1 MHLTNRQSLLPR
13 RCRGPEL
20 TERSQKTEAA
30 LDFIYSYPS
39 RSQLRRGK
47 LAKISMDNRKK
58 PAGSSNSGSLVYW
71 SLPFLR
77 QPARVLI
84 VEALPPWWSD
94 TCMVFCD
101 ALDNFLSLACSLDG
115 PCRIP
120 LLSLYAISRQQE
132 CLLPFVQVRG
142 NLARLRSCVEELRSI
157 PGDGCIR
164 GSARGGEL
172 LRQAVLD
179 SLQQFKQY
187 IRHTST
193 GNQASN
199 NTSVEV
205 TVVTSQPGRG
215 IVHQLEVGLKDVD
228 LVSLKRLLVV
238 QIHSVADCSQDTP
251 SPEATHT
258 EDSLMLG
265 TEVDL
270 LQLDNSVFAMETV
283 LKAWLQ
289 EQGGD
294 REHLHLLLPSPLDNP
309 IPVCIKCDMQERLI
323 SPALIPLTPN
333 LGVKTESVRDFMP
346 VTKGST
352 NQSTAPQR
360 LKVIKALRADGLCES
375 VLYGLPLVIRPT
387 TCWQLDW
394 DEMETNHNL
403 FHALCHTLR
412 SRDLFLLLQVEPA
425 QRSTAGGSG
434 VYSHYVLQP
443 SPSLSLLLK
452 PVVSRELL
460 LPCSLPV
467 STQDPSPETMQII
480 QGCLSQLD
488 EEFVFNPLSLSSNL
502 YQHLRSRGL
511 LSQPRYP
518 YRVQPAAHRDQ
529 SQPLEGPKSTASRQP
544 RQQQNQSRQLGMNSK
559 VRATVAPLPSTS
571 SSSSSSSC
579 SSSMGP
585 PPAKASRPALTLMS
599 SSSGS
604 RRATAPTQQE
614 EDDDGDSMVIL

>member
-1 MHLTNRQSLLPR
+1 
-13 RCRGPEL
+13 
-20 TERSQKTEAA
+20 
-30 LDFIYSYPS
+30 
-39 RSQLRRGK
+39 
-47 LAKISMDNRKK
+47 MDTRKR
-58 PAGSSNSGSLVYW
+58 PAGSSHAGSPVCW
-71 SLPFLR
+71 PSSFLR
-77 QPARVLI
+77 QPPRVLI
-84 VEALPPWWSD
+84 VEALPPWWSE
-94 TCMVFCD
+94 TGTVLCE

-120 LLSLYAISRQQE
+120 LLSLYAIGRQQE

-157 PGDGCIR
+157 PGEGCIR
-164 GSARGGEL
+164 GPARGGEL

-187 IRHTST
+187 TRHTSA

-215 IVHQLEVGLKDVD
+215 VVRQLEAGLKGAD
-228 LVSLKRLLVV
+228 LVSLRRLLVV
-238 QIHSVADCSQDTP
+238 QINTAADWGHDTP
-251 SPEATHT
+251 SPEDTHT
-258 EDSLMLG
+258 ETDDCLMLG

-270 LQLDNSVFAMETV
+270 QRVDNSVVAMETV
-283 LKAWLQ
+283 LKAWLH

-294 REHLHLLLPSPLDNP
+294 REHLHLLMPSNLQNP
-309 IPVCIKCDMQERLI
+309 MCVKCDMQERLL
-323 SPALIPLTPN
+323 SPALFPLAPN
-333 LGVKTESVRDFMP
+333 LGVKTESIRDFLP
-346 VTKGST
+346 AAKASA
-352 NQSTAPQR
+352 NHSPPPQR
-360 LKVIKALRADGLCES
+360 LKAIKALRADGVCES

-412 SRDLFLLLQVEPA
+412 SRDLFLLVRLEPV
-425 QRSTAGGSG
+425 QNSTAGVSG

-467 STQDPSPETMQII
+467 SNQDPPPDAMQAI
-480 QGCLSQLD
+480 QACLVQLD
-488 EEFVFNPLSLSSNL
+488 EDFVFNPLSLSSSL
-502 YQHLRSRGL
+502 YQHLRNRGL

-518 YRVQPAAHRDQ
+518 YRLQQAAHRAQ
-529 SQPLEGPKSTASRQP
+529 AQPLEGPKATHSRPP
-544 RQQQNQSRQLGMNSK
+544 RQNQSRQLGTNSK
-559 VRATVAPLPSTS
+559 VRATVAPLPSS
-571 SSSSSSSC
+571 SSSFS

-585 PPAKASRPALTLMS
+585 PPSKASRPALTLL
-599 SSSGS
+599 SSGS
-604 RRATAPTQQE
+604 SRRAPAPTRPL
-614 EDDDGDSMVIL
+614 EDDDDDEAMMIL

>member
-1 MHLTNRQSLLPR
+1 MQDQ
-13 RCRGPEL
+13 RCDGE
-20 TERSQKTEAA
+20 SCM
-30 LDFIYSYPS
+30 IWVMSV
-39 RSQLRRGK
+39 
-47 LAKISMDNRKK
+47 DNRKRS
-58 PAGSSNSGSLVYW
+58 ACSSNSGNLVYW
-71 SLPFLR
+71 SSSFPR

-84 VEALPPWWSD
+84 VEALPPWWSE
-94 TCMVFCD
+94 TCAVLCD

-132 CLLPFVQVRG
+132 CLLPFVQVRA

-157 PGDGCIR
+157 PGEGCIR
-164 GSARGGEL
+164 GAARGGEL

-187 IRHTST
+187 IRHTCT
-193 GNQASN
+193 GNQSGN

-215 IVHQLEVGLKDVD
+215 IVHQLEMGLKDAD

-238 QIHSVADCSQDTP
+238 QIYSAADWSQDNP
-251 SPEATHT
+251 SPVVTHAET
-258 EDSLMLG
+258 EDSLLLG

-270 LQLDNSVFAMETV
+270 QQVENSVFAMEMV

-294 REHLHLLLPSPLDNP
+294 REHLHLLLPSPLDSL
-309 IPVCIKCDMQERLI
+309 IPVCVKCDMQERLI
-323 SPALIPLTPN
+323 SPALIPLNPN
-333 LGVKTESVRDFMP
+333 LGVKTESVWDFLP
-346 VTKGST
+346 VTKGSAS
-352 NQSTAPQR
+352 QSQLPQR
-360 LKVIKALRADGLCES
+360 LKAIKTLRADGVCES

-425 QRSTAGGSG
+425 QRCTAGGSG
-434 VYSHYVLQP
+434 VVSHYVLQP

-467 STQDPSPETMQII
+467 STHDPAPDAMQAM
-480 QGCLSQLD
+480 
-488 EEFVFNPLSLSSNL
+488 
-502 YQHLRSRGL
+502 
-511 LSQPRYP
+511 QP
-518 YRVQPAAHRDQ
+518 
-529 SQPLEGPKSTASRQP
+529 
-544 RQQQNQSRQLGMNSK
+544 QNQGRQLGANSK
-559 VRATVAPLPSTS
+559 VRATVAPFPS
-571 SSSSSSSC
+571 SSSHSSSSL
-579 SSSMGP
+579 GP
-585 PPAKASRPALTLMS
+585 PPAKASRPALTLL
-599 SSSGS
+599 SSSGGGRS
-604 RRATAPTQQE
+604 RQASAPTLQE
-614 EDDDGDSMVIL
+614 EDNDDVFMIIQ

>member
-1 MHLTNRQSLLPR
+1 MSL
-13 RCRGPEL
+13 
-20 TERSQKTEAA
+20 
-30 LDFIYSYPS
+30 
-39 RSQLRRGK
+39 
-47 LAKISMDNRKK
+47 DNRKRS
-58 PAGSSNSGSLVYW
+58 AGSSNSGSLVYW
-71 SLPFLR
+71 SSSFPR
-77 QPARVLI
+77 QTARILI
-84 VEALPPWWSD
+84 VEALPPWWSE
-94 TCMVFCD
+94 TCTVLCD

-120 LLSLYAISRQQE
+120 LLSMYAISRQQE

-157 PGDGCIR
+157 PGEGCIR
-164 GSARGGEL
+164 GAARGGEL

-193 GNQASN
+193 DKQAIN

-215 IVHQLEVGLKDVD
+215 IVRHLEMGLKDAD

-238 QIHSVADCSQDTP
+238 QIYSAADWGLDNP

-258 EDSLMLG
+258 EMEDSLMLG

-270 LQLDNSVFAMETV
+270 QLVENSVFAMEMV

-289 EQGGD
+289 VQGGD
-294 REHLHLLLPSPLDNP
+294 REHLHLQLPSPLDNP
-309 IPVCIKCDMQERLI
+309 IPVCVKCDMQERLI
-323 SPALIPLTPN
+323 SPALIPLSPN
-333 LGVKTESVRDFMP
+333 LGVKTESIRDFLP
-346 VTKGST
+346 VAKGSAD
-352 NQSTAPQR
+352 QSQLPRR
-360 LKVIKALRADGLCES
+360 LKAIKSLRGDGVCES
-375 VLYGLPLVIRPT
+375 VMFGLPLVIRPT

-412 SRDLFLLLQVEPA
+412 SRDLFLLLQVEPT

-434 VYSHYVLQP
+434 VCSHYVLQP

-460 LPCSLPV
+460 LPCSLPI
-467 STQDPSPETMQII
+467 SNPEAAPDAMQTIQD
-480 QGCLSQLD
+480 CLTQLD
-488 EEFVFNPLSLSSNL
+488 EEFVLNPLSLSSNL

-511 LSQPRYP
+511 HSQPRYP
-518 YRVQPAAHRDQ
+518 YRLQPAAAHRDQ
-529 SQPLEGPKSTASRQP
+529 SQPLEGPKTTGSRQQ
-544 RQQQNQSRQLGMNSK
+544 RQPQNQGRQLGVNSK
-559 VRATVAPLPSTS
+559 VRATVAPFPSSSSYS
-571 SSSSSSSC
+571 SSSSL
-579 SSSMGP
+579 GP
-585 PPAKASRPALTLMS
+585 PPAKASRPALKLLS
-599 SSSGS
+599 SSSRGS
-604 RRATAPTQQE
+604 RQAPAPTRQE
-614 EDDDGDSMVIL
+614 EENDDDDVSMVIQ

>member
-1 MHLTNRQSLLPR
+1 
-13 RCRGPEL
+13 
-20 TERSQKTEAA
+20 
-30 LDFIYSYPS
+30 
-39 RSQLRRGK
+39 
-47 LAKISMDNRKK
+47 MDTRKR
-58 PAGSSNSGSLVYW
+58 PAGSSHAGSPVCW
-71 SLPFLR
+71 PSSFLR
-77 QPARVLI
+77 QPPRVLI
-84 VEALPPWWSD
+84 VEALPPWWSE
-94 TCMVFCD
+94 TGTVLCE

-157 PGDGCIR
+157 SGEGCIR
-164 GSARGGEL
+164 GPARGGEL

-187 IRHTST
+187 TRHTSA

-215 IVHQLEVGLKDVD
+215 VVRQLEAGLKGAD
-228 LVSLKRLLVV
+228 LVSLRRLLVV
-238 QIHSVADCSQDTP
+238 QISNAAEWGHDTP
-251 SPEATHT
+251 SPEDTHT
-258 EDSLMLG
+258 ETDDCLMLG
-265 TEVDL
+265 TEIDLQRVDK
-270 LQLDNSVFAMETV
+270 SVVAVETV
-283 LKAWLQ
+283 LKAWLH

-294 REHLHLLLPSPLDNP
+294 REHLHLLMPSNLQNP
-309 IPVCIKCDMQERLI
+309 MCVKCDMQERLL
-323 SPALIPLTPN
+323 SPALFPLAPN
-333 LGVKTESVRDFMP
+333 LGVKTESIRDFLP
-346 VTKGST
+346 AAKASA
-352 NQSTAPQR
+352 NHSPPPQR
-360 LKVIKALRADGLCES
+360 LKAIKALRADGVCES

-394 DEMETNHNL
+394 DEMEANHNL

-412 SRDLFLLLQVEPA
+412 SRDLFLLVRLEPV
-425 QRSTAGGSG
+425 QNSTAGVSG

-467 STQDPSPETMQII
+467 SNQDPPPDAMQAI
-480 QGCLSQLD
+480 QACLVQLD
-488 EEFVFNPLSLSSNL
+488 EDFVFNPLSLSSSL

-518 YRVQPAAHRDQ
+518 YRLQQAAHRAQ
-529 SQPLEGPKSTASRQP
+529 AQPLEGPKAAHSRPP
-544 RQQQNQSRQLGMNSK
+544 RQNQSRQLGTNSK
-559 VRATVAPLPSTS
+559 VRATVAPLPSS
-571 SSSSSSSC
+571 SSSSSFS

-585 PPAKASRPALTLMS
+585 PPSKASRPALTLL
-599 SSSGS
+599 SSGS
-604 RRATAPTQQE
+604 SNRRAPAPTPPL
-614 EDDDGDSMVIL
+614 EDDDDDDEAMMIL

>member
-1 MHLTNRQSLLPR
+1 
-13 RCRGPEL
+13 
-20 TERSQKTEAA
+20 
-30 LDFIYSYPS
+30 
-39 RSQLRRGK
+39 
-47 LAKISMDNRKK
+47 MDTRKR
-58 PAGSSNSGSLVYW
+58 PAGSSHAGSPVCW
-71 SLPFLR
+71 PSSFLR
-77 QPARVLI
+77 QPPRVLI
-84 VEALPPWWSD
+84 VEALPPWWSE
-94 TCMVFCD
+94 TGTVLCE

-120 LLSLYAISRQQE
+120 LLSLYAIGRQQE

-157 PGDGCIR
+157 PGEGCIR
-164 GSARGGEL
+164 GPARGGEL

-187 IRHTST
+187 TRHTSA

-215 IVHQLEVGLKDVD
+215 VVRQLEAGLKGAD
-228 LVSLKRLLVV
+228 LVSLRRLLVV
-238 QIHSVADCSQDTP
+238 QINTAADWGHDTP
-251 SPEATHT
+251 SPEDTHT
-258 EDSLMLG
+258 ETDDCLMLG

-270 LQLDNSVFAMETV
+270 QRVDNSVVAMETV
-283 LKAWLQ
+283 LKAWLH

-294 REHLHLLLPSPLDNP
+294 REHLHLLMPSNLQNP
-309 IPVCIKCDMQERLI
+309 MCVKCDMQERLL
-323 SPALIPLTPN
+323 SPALFPLAPN
-333 LGVKTESVRDFMP
+333 LGVKTESIRDFLP
-346 VTKGST
+346 AAKASA
-352 NQSTAPQR
+352 NHSPPPQR
-360 LKVIKALRADGLCES
+360 LKAIKALRADGVCES

-412 SRDLFLLLQVEPA
+412 SRDLFLLVRLEPV
-425 QRSTAGGSG
+425 QNSTAGVSG

-467 STQDPSPETMQII
+467 SNQDPPPDAMQAI
-480 QGCLSQLD
+480 QACLVQLD
-488 EEFVFNPLSLSSNL
+488 EDFVFNPLSLSSSL

-518 YRVQPAAHRDQ
+518 YRLQQAAHRAQ
-529 SQPLEGPKSTASRQP
+529 AQPLEGPKATHSRPP
-544 RQQQNQSRQLGMNSK
+544 RQNQSRQLGTNSK
-559 VRATVAPLPSTS
+559 VRATVAPLPSS
-571 SSSSSSSC
+571 SSSFS

-585 PPAKASRPALTLMS
+585 PPSKASRPALTLL
-599 SSSGS
+599 SSGS
-604 RRATAPTQQE
+604 SRRAPAPTRPL
-614 EDDDGDSMVIL
+614 EDDDDDEAMMIL

>member
-1 MHLTNRQSLLPR
+1 
-13 RCRGPEL
+13 
-20 TERSQKTEAA
+20 
-30 LDFIYSYPS
+30 
-39 RSQLRRGK
+39 
-47 LAKISMDNRKK
+47 MDNRKRLT
-58 PAGSSNSGSLVYW
+58 GSSNSGSLVYW
-71 SLPFLR
+71 SSPFPR

-94 TCMVFCD
+94 TRTVLCD

-132 CLLPFVQVRG
+132 CLMPFVPVCG
-142 NLARLRSCVEELRSI
+142 NLARLCSCVEELRSI
-157 PGDGCIR
+157 PGEGCIR
-164 GSARGGEL
+164 RPARGSEL

-205 TVVTSQPGRG
+205 TVVTSQPGRR
-215 IVHQLEVGLKDVD
+215 IVRQLEVGLKDVD

-238 QIHSVADCSQDTP
+238 QIHSAADWGQDAP

-258 EDSLMLG
+258 EDSLTLG

-270 LQLDNSVFAMETV
+270 KQVDNSVFAMETM

-289 EQGGD
+289 EQWGD

-309 IPVCIKCDMQERLI
+309 IPVCVKCDMQERLI
-323 SPALIPLTPN
+323 SPALIPLTPS
-333 LGVKTESVRDFMP
+333 LGVKTESVHNFMP
-346 VTKGST
+346 VTKGSA
-352 NQSTAPQR
+352 NQSPAPQR

-394 DEMETNHNL
+394 DEIETNHNL
-403 FHALCHTLR
+403 FHALCQTLR

-434 VYSHYVLQP
+434 PYP

-480 QGCLSQLD
+480 QGCLTQLD

-511 LSQPRYP
+511 LSQSRYP
-518 YRVQPAAHRDQ
+518 YRLQPAGHRDQ
-529 SQPLEGPKSTASRQP
+529 SQPLEGPKTTASRQP
-544 RQQQNQSRQLGMNSK
+544 RQQNQGRQLGMNSK
-559 VRATVAPLPSTS
+559 VRATVAPLPS
-571 SSSSSSSC
+571 SC
-579 SSSMGP
+579 SSSTRP
-585 PPAKASRPALTLMS
+585 PPAKASRPALTLLS
-599 SSSGS
+599 SSCGS
-604 RRATAPTQQE
+604 RRAPAPAQQE
-614 EDDDGDSMVIL
+614 EDEGLSPIQNVVEQQVGK